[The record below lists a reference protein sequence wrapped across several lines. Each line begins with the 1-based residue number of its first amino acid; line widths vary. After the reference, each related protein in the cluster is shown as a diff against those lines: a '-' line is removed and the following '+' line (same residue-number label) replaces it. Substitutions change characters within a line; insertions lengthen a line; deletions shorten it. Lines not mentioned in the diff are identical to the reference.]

1 MVRLKVVSINQSQS
15 WSDRELRQCLG
26 VVKGVEGAFI
36 TWSALP
42 TLEISGGEGRQIIE
56 VVWMI
61 NDKEMKLDAISKW
74 CITCQ

>member
-1 MVRLKVVSINQSQS
+1 MSGGGKR
-15 WSDRELRQCLG
+15 
-26 VVKGVEGAFI
+26 GVEVLLNFD
-36 TWSALP
+36 WALP

-56 VVWMI
+56 VVKVI